1 MNSFTAS
8 EAKVQFGELLSQA
21 MREPVSI
28 TKNGRPK
35 AVLMSW
41 EDYSKIEAL
50 KVQHLRA
57 TLARSIEQA
66 ERGELHDSDDVFSPL
81 MADELAKAGIKA
93 QG

>member
-41 EDYSKIEAL
+41 EDYNQIEAL
-50 KVQHLRA
+50 KLDHLRA
-57 TLARSIEQA
+57 TLAHSIEQA
-66 ERGELHDSDDVFSPL
+66 ERGDLYDSEDVFSPL
-81 MADELAKAGIKA
+81 TADELMKAGDKA

>member
-41 EDYSKIEAL
+41 EDYNQIEAL
-50 KVQHLRA
+50 KLDHLRA
-57 TLARSIEQA
+57 TLAHSIEQA
-66 ERGELHDSDDVFSPL
+66 ERGDLYDSEDVFSPL
-81 MADELAKAGIKA
+81 TADELMEAGDKA

>member
-41 EDYSKIEAL
+41 EDYNQIEAL
-50 KVQHLRA
+50 KLEHLRA
-57 TLARSIEQA
+57 TLAHSIEQA
-66 ERGELHDSDDVFSPL
+66 ERGELYDSEDVFSPL
-81 MADELAKAGIKA
+81 TADELKKAGDKA

>member
-35 AVLMSW
+35 VVLMSW
-41 EDYSKIEAL
+41 KDCNQIKVL
-50 KVQHLRA
+50 KLEHLRA
-57 TLARSIEQA
+57 TLAHSTEQA
-66 ERGELHDSDDVFSPL
+66 ERGQLYDSEDVFSPL
-81 MADELAKAGIKA
+81 TADELMS
-93 QG
+93 

>member
-35 AVLMSW
+35 AVIMSW
-41 EDYSKIEAL
+41 EDYNQIEAL
-50 KVQHLRA
+50 KVLHLRA

-66 ERGELHDSDDVFSPL
+66 ERGELYDIDDVFSDL
-81 MADELAKAGIKA
+81 TTDELTRAGDKD
-93 QG
+93 